1 MKKGKANKWT
11 KKRGGSWFSLPDLGI
26 SSYLGF
32 GTKPETTANVT
43 ASGNAEKLAAEK
55 AAAEKA
61 AAEKAAAEKAAEKA
75 AVGTTAVGTNGVN
88 HGGSRRK
95 RKTKKVKK

>member
-1 MKKGKANKWT
+1 MKKGNAKKWT

-61 AAEKAAAEKAAEKA
+61 AAEKAAEKA

>member
-1 MKKGKANKWT
+1 MKKGNAKKWT

-26 SSYLGF
+26 SSWF

-43 ASGNAEKLAAEK
+43 ASGNAEKL
-55 AAAEKA
+55 AAEKA